1 MVFSWLQFAIFMF
14 LIGGLLFAG
23 GPLILSALV
32 HPRAKGGDMGMSY
45 ECGMKPHGRAWNQ
58 FGISYYVYA
67 LLFLAFD
74 VDVLYLFPVSVWYP
88 HTEGMFYFIE
98 VAGFLS
104 VLAIA
109 IIYFWKKGV
118 FTWPRKIS

>member
-1 MVFSWLQFAIFMF
+1 MVFTWLQFAIFMF

-23 GPLILSALV
+23 GPLILSAV
-32 HPRAKGGDMGMSY
+32 VAPRAKGGDMGMSF

-88 HTEGMFYFIE
+88 HTIGMEAFVE

-104 VLAIA
+104 VLAVA

>member
-23 GPLILSALV
+23 GPLILSAIV
-32 HPRAKGGDMGMSY
+32 APRAKGGDMGMPF

-88 HTEGMFYFIE
+88 HAMGMEAFVE

-104 VLAIA
+104 ILAIA